1 MRWGTYFAVLASVL
15 GVGLAMGVSMPL
27 VSLRLAGWG
36 YGSFAIG
43 IMAAMPAVG
52 VLLGAALASRLAAR
66 FGTASLMRL
75 CLWAGAVSVGA
86 LALLPYY
93 WIWLVLRL
101 TLGAILTI
109 VFVLGESWIN
119 QLVIERLRGR
129 LVALYGSTY
138 ALSQLAGPLLL
149 GVIGTEADY
158 GFWIGVVLLVG
169 SPFLL
174 LGRTGAP
181 STESCNVTLADLS
194 GFCRGMPAIA
204 WAVALFAAFEALIL
218 TLLPLYCIRH
228 GFTPQIALIMVS
240 VVVVGDALLQL
251 PIGMLA
257 DRISRRA
264 MFTGCAA
271 LLLMSSLLVPLLIDT
286 ALIWP
291 LWTVFGASAGGLF
304 TLSLI
309 LIGERYRDDSLVR
322 ANAHVAQLWGI
333 GCLLGPLIA
342 GAGSQWVSGEA
353 LPLMMAAGAF
363 GLLILIRRRGAF
375 GDAQAA
381 PA

>member
-66 FGTASLMRL
+66 FGTANLMRL
-75 CLWAGAVSVGA
+75 CLWAGAFSVGA
-86 LALLPYY
+86 LALLSYY

-101 TLGAILTI
+101 TLGVILTI

-158 GFWIGVVLLVG
+158 GFWIGVALLVG

-181 STESCNVTLADLS
+181 STESCNVTFADLS

-228 GFTPQIALIMVS
+228 GFTLEIALIMVS

-271 LLLMSSLLVPLLIDT
+271 LLLASSLLVPLLIDT
-286 ALIWP
+286 VLIWP

-353 LPLMMAAGAF
+353 LPLMMAAGAL
-363 GLLILIRRRGAF
+363 GLLILIRRRCAF
-375 GDAQAA
+375 GDTQAA